1 MTRRKELLRC
11 RHTRDPGREPGA
23 QKVNDPTLLSRQRS
37 KVVKKLGGRLES
49 IQGVRIRAERRSR
62 F

>member
-1 MTRRKELLRC
+1 MLRC

-37 KVVKKLGGRLES
+37 KVVKKLGGWLES